1 MKKYLVI
8 GNPIEHSLSPKLHSY
23 WIKKN
28 NIDAIYEKE
37 KLDENDLENLILKVK
52 DKIIHGINVTVPFKK
67 TVIPYMDKLTIES
80 ENTQSVNTIY
90 LENELP
96 DTINIFSNSDNVLSI
111 GAGNNVLEAN
121 IDVSGDFYIRY
132 QSFKSFLEIGNI
144 ADTATIY
151 LTGNGNFSSSNDG
164 TMDLT
169 FSEPNL
175 PGQIECSILLTKL
188 D

>member
-1 MKKYLVI
+1 MNSQQNNFFYSLCLIFLFFSCGGGGNRIIEVYDTGEII
-8 GNPIEHSLSPKLHSY
+8 GEWLFSPNCEEY
-23 WIKKN
+23 
-28 NIDAIYEKE
+28 
-37 KLDENDLENLILKVK
+37 ILGS
-52 DKIIHGINVTVPFKK
+52 D
-67 TVIPYMDKLTIES
+67 
-80 ENTQSVNTIY
+80 TIY

-96 DTINIFSNSDNVLSI
+96 DTISIFSNSDNVLSI
-111 GAGNNVLEAN
+111 DAGNNVLDAN
-121 IDVSGDFYIRY
+121 IDISGDFYIRY
-132 QSFKSFLEIGNI
+132 QSFKAFLEIGNI

-151 LTGNGNFSSSNDG
+151 LTGNGNFSSSSDG

>member
-1 MKKYLVI
+1 M
-8 GNPIEHSLSPKLHSY
+8 NSQ
-23 WIKKN
+23 KN
-28 NIDAIYEKE
+28 NFFYS
-37 KLDENDLENLILKVK
+37 LCLIFLFFSCGGGGNR
-52 DKIIHGINVTVPFKK
+52 IIEVYDTGEIIGEWLFSPNCEEY
-67 TVIPYMDKLTIES
+67 ILGSD
-80 ENTQSVNTIY
+80 TIY

-96 DTINIFSNSDNVLSI
+96 DTISIFSNSDNVLSI
-111 GAGNNVLEAN
+111 DAGNNVLDAN
-121 IDVSGDFYIRY
+121 IDISGDFYIRY
-132 QSFKSFLEIGNI
+132 QSFKAFLEIGNI

>member
-1 MKKYLVI
+1 MNSQQNNFFYSLCLIFLFFSCGGGGNRIIEVYDTGEII
-8 GNPIEHSLSPKLHSY
+8 GEWLFSPNCEEY
-23 WIKKN
+23 
-28 NIDAIYEKE
+28 
-37 KLDENDLENLILKVK
+37 ILGS
-52 DKIIHGINVTVPFKK
+52 D
-67 TVIPYMDKLTIES
+67 
-80 ENTQSVNTIY
+80 TIY

-96 DTINIFSNSDNVLSI
+96 DTISIFSNSDNVLSI
-111 GAGNNVLEAN
+111 DAGNNVLDAN
-121 IDVSGDFYIRY
+121 IDISGDFYIRY
-132 QSFKSFLEIGNI
+132 QSFKAFLEIGNI

>member
-1 MKKYLVI
+1 MNSPQNNFFYSLCFVFLFFSCGGGGNRIIEVYDTGEII
-8 GNPIEHSLSPKLHSY
+8 GEWLFSPNCEEY
-23 WIKKN
+23 
-28 NIDAIYEKE
+28 
-37 KLDENDLENLILKVK
+37 ILGS
-52 DKIIHGINVTVPFKK
+52 D
-67 TVIPYMDKLTIES
+67 
-80 ENTQSVNTIY
+80 TIY

-96 DTINIFSNSDNVLSI
+96 DTISVFSNSDNVLSI
-111 GAGNNVLEAN
+111 DAGNNVLDAN
-121 IDVSGDFYIRY
+121 IDISGDFYIRY
-132 QSFKSFLEIGNI
+132 QSFKAFLEIGNI

-151 LTGNGNFSSSNDG
+151 LTGDGNFRSSSDG

>member
-1 MKKYLVI
+1 MNSQQNNCFYSLCFIFLFFSCGGGGNRIIEVYDTGEII
-8 GNPIEHSLSPKLHSY
+8 GEWLFSPNCEEY
-23 WIKKN
+23 
-28 NIDAIYEKE
+28 
-37 KLDENDLENLILKVK
+37 ILGS
-52 DKIIHGINVTVPFKK
+52 D
-67 TVIPYMDKLTIES
+67 
-80 ENTQSVNTIY
+80 TIY

-96 DTINIFSNSDNVLSI
+96 DTISIFSNSDNVLSI
-111 GAGNNVLEAN
+111 DAGNNVLDAN
-121 IDVSGDFYIRY
+121 IDISGDFYIRY
-132 QSFKSFLEIGNI
+132 QSFKAFLEIGNI

-151 LTGNGNFSSSNDG
+151 LTGDGNFSSSSDG

>member
-1 MKKYLVI
+1 MNSQQYNFFYSLCFIFLFFSCGGGGNSIIEVYDTGEII
-8 GNPIEHSLSPKLHSY
+8 GEWLFSPNCEEY
-23 WIKKN
+23 
-28 NIDAIYEKE
+28 
-37 KLDENDLENLILKVK
+37 ILGS
-52 DKIIHGINVTVPFKK
+52 D
-67 TVIPYMDKLTIES
+67 
-80 ENTQSVNTIY
+80 TIY

-96 DTINIFSNSDNVLSI
+96 DTISIFSNSENVLSI
-111 GAGNNVLEAN
+111 DAGNNVLDAN
-121 IDVSGDFYIRY
+121 IDISGDFYIRY
-132 QSFKSFLEIGNI
+132 QSFKAFLEIGNI

-151 LTGNGNFSSSNDG
+151 LTGNGNFSSSSDG

>member
-1 MKKYLVI
+1 MNSQQNNFFYSLCLVFLFFSCGGGGNRIIEVYDTGEII
-8 GNPIEHSLSPKLHSY
+8 GEWLFSPNCEEY
-23 WIKKN
+23 
-28 NIDAIYEKE
+28 
-37 KLDENDLENLILKVK
+37 ILGS
-52 DKIIHGINVTVPFKK
+52 D
-67 TVIPYMDKLTIES
+67 
-80 ENTQSVNTIY
+80 TIY

-96 DTINIFSNSDNVLSI
+96 DTISIFSNSDNVLSI
-111 GAGNNVLEAN
+111 DAGNNVLDAN

-132 QSFKSFLEIGNI
+132 QSFKAFLEIGNI

-151 LTGNGNFSSSNDG
+151 LTGNGNFSSSSDG

>member
-1 MKKYLVI
+1 MNSQQYNFFYSLFFIFLFFSCGGGGNSIIEVYDTGEII
-8 GNPIEHSLSPKLHSY
+8 GEWLFSPNCEEY
-23 WIKKN
+23 
-28 NIDAIYEKE
+28 
-37 KLDENDLENLILKVK
+37 ILGS
-52 DKIIHGINVTVPFKK
+52 D
-67 TVIPYMDKLTIES
+67 
-80 ENTQSVNTIY
+80 TIY

-96 DTINIFSNSDNVLSI
+96 DTISIFSNSDNVLSI
-111 GAGNNVLEAN
+111 DAGNNVLDAN
-121 IDVSGDFYIRY
+121 IDISGDFYIRY
-132 QSFKSFLEIGNI
+132 QSFKAFLEIGNI

-151 LTGNGNFSSSNDG
+151 LTGNGNFSSSSDG

>member
-1 MKKYLVI
+1 MNSPQNNFFYSLCFVFLFFSCGGGGNSIIEVYDTGEII
-8 GNPIEHSLSPKLHSY
+8 GEWLFSPNCEEY
-23 WIKKN
+23 
-28 NIDAIYEKE
+28 
-37 KLDENDLENLILKVK
+37 ILGS
-52 DKIIHGINVTVPFKK
+52 D
-67 TVIPYMDKLTIES
+67 
-80 ENTQSVNTIY
+80 TIY

-96 DTINIFSNSDNVLSI
+96 DTISIFSNSDNVLSI
-111 GAGNNVLEAN
+111 DVGNNVLDAN
-121 IDVSGDFYIRY
+121 IDISGDFYIRY
-132 QSFKSFLEIGNI
+132 QSFKAFLEIGNI

-151 LTGNGNFSSSNDG
+151 LTGNGNFSSSSDG

>member
-1 MKKYLVI
+1 MNLQQNNFFYSLCLIFLFFSCGGGGNRIIEVYDTGEII
-8 GNPIEHSLSPKLHSY
+8 GEWLFSPNCEEY
-23 WIKKN
+23 
-28 NIDAIYEKE
+28 
-37 KLDENDLENLILKVK
+37 ILGS
-52 DKIIHGINVTVPFKK
+52 D
-67 TVIPYMDKLTIES
+67 
-80 ENTQSVNTIY
+80 TIY

-96 DTINIFSNSDNVLSI
+96 DTISIFSNSDNVLSI
-111 GAGNNVLEAN
+111 DAGNNVLDAN
-121 IDVSGDFYIRY
+121 IDISGDFYIRY
-132 QSFKSFLEIGNI
+132 QSFKAFLEIGNI

>member
-1 MKKYLVI
+1 MNSQQNNFFYSLCLIFLFFSCGGGGNRIIEVYDTGEII
-8 GNPIEHSLSPKLHSY
+8 GEWLFSPNCEEY
-23 WIKKN
+23 
-28 NIDAIYEKE
+28 
-37 KLDENDLENLILKVK
+37 ILGS
-52 DKIIHGINVTVPFKK
+52 D
-67 TVIPYMDKLTIES
+67 
-80 ENTQSVNTIY
+80 TIY

-96 DTINIFSNSDNVLSI
+96 DTISIFSNSENVLSI
-111 GAGNNVLEAN
+111 DAGNNVLDAN
-121 IDVSGDFYIRY
+121 IDISGDFYIRY
-132 QSFKSFLEIGNI
+132 QSFKAFLEIGNI

>member
-1 MKKYLVI
+1 MNTPQNNFFYSLCLIFLFFSCGGGGNRIIEVYDTGEII
-8 GNPIEHSLSPKLHSY
+8 GEWLFSPNCEEY
-23 WIKKN
+23 
-28 NIDAIYEKE
+28 
-37 KLDENDLENLILKVK
+37 ILGS
-52 DKIIHGINVTVPFKK
+52 D
-67 TVIPYMDKLTIES
+67 
-80 ENTQSVNTIY
+80 TIY

-96 DTINIFSNSDNVLSI
+96 DTISIFSNSDNVLSI
-111 GAGNNVLEAN
+111 DAGNNVLDAN
-121 IDVSGDFYIRY
+121 IDISGDFYIRY
-132 QSFKSFLEIGNI
+132 QSFKAFLEIGNI

>member
-1 MKKYLVI
+1 MNSQQNNFFYSLCLIFLFFSCGGGGNRIIEVYDTGEII
-8 GNPIEHSLSPKLHSY
+8 GEWLFSPNCEEY
-23 WIKKN
+23 
-28 NIDAIYEKE
+28 
-37 KLDENDLENLILKVK
+37 ILGS
-52 DKIIHGINVTVPFKK
+52 D
-67 TVIPYMDKLTIES
+67 
-80 ENTQSVNTIY
+80 TIY

-96 DTINIFSNSDNVLSI
+96 DTISIFSNSDNVLSI
-111 GAGNNVLEAN
+111 DAGNNVLDAN

-132 QSFKSFLEIGNI
+132 QSFKAFLEIGNI

>member
-1 MKKYLVI
+1 MNSQQNNFFYSLCLIFLFFSCGGGGNRIIEVYDSGEII
-8 GNPIEHSLSPKLHSY
+8 GEWLFSPNCEEY
-23 WIKKN
+23 
-28 NIDAIYEKE
+28 
-37 KLDENDLENLILKVK
+37 ILGS
-52 DKIIHGINVTVPFKK
+52 D
-67 TVIPYMDKLTIES
+67 
-80 ENTQSVNTIY
+80 TIY

-96 DTINIFSNSDNVLSI
+96 DTISIFSNSDNVLSI
-111 GAGNNVLEAN
+111 DAGNNVLDAN
-121 IDVSGDFYIRY
+121 IDISGDFYIRY
-132 QSFKSFLEIGNI
+132 QSFKAFLEIGNI

>member
-1 MKKYLVI
+1 MNSQQNNFFYSLCFIFLFFSCGGGGNRIIEVYDTSEII
-8 GNPIEHSLSPKLHSY
+8 GEWLFSPNCEEY
-23 WIKKN
+23 
-28 NIDAIYEKE
+28 
-37 KLDENDLENLILKVK
+37 ILGS
-52 DKIIHGINVTVPFKK
+52 D
-67 TVIPYMDKLTIES
+67 
-80 ENTQSVNTIY
+80 TIY

-96 DTINIFSNSDNVLSI
+96 DTISIFSNSDNVLSI
-111 GAGNNVLEAN
+111 DAGNNVLDAN

-132 QSFKSFLEIGNI
+132 QSFKAFLEIGNI

>member
-1 MKKYLVI
+1 MNSQQNNFFYSLCLIFLFFSCGGGGNRIIEVYDTGEII
-8 GNPIEHSLSPKLHSY
+8 GEWLFSPNCEEY
-23 WIKKN
+23 
-28 NIDAIYEKE
+28 
-37 KLDENDLENLILKVK
+37 ILGS
-52 DKIIHGINVTVPFKK
+52 D
-67 TVIPYMDKLTIES
+67 
-80 ENTQSVNTIY
+80 TIY

-96 DTINIFSNSDNVLSI
+96 DTISIFSNSDNVLSI
-111 GAGNNVLEAN
+111 DAGNNVLDAN
-121 IDVSGDFYIRY
+121 IDISGDFYIRY
-132 QSFKSFLEIGNI
+132 QSFKAFLEIGNI

-164 TMDLT
+164 TVDLT

>member
-1 MKKYLVI
+1 MNSQQNNFFYSLCLIFLFFSCGGSGNRNIEVYDTGEII
-8 GNPIEHSLSPKLHSY
+8 GEWLFSPNCEEY
-23 WIKKN
+23 
-28 NIDAIYEKE
+28 
-37 KLDENDLENLILKVK
+37 ILGS
-52 DKIIHGINVTVPFKK
+52 D
-67 TVIPYMDKLTIES
+67 
-80 ENTQSVNTIY
+80 TIY

-96 DTINIFSNSDNVLSI
+96 DTISIFSNSENVLSI
-111 GAGNNVLEAN
+111 DAGNNVLDAN
-121 IDVSGDFYIRY
+121 IDISGDFYIRY
-132 QSFKSFLEIGNI
+132 QSFKAFLEIGNI

-151 LTGNGNFSSSNDG
+151 LTGNGNFSSSSDG

>member
-1 MKKYLVI
+1 MNSQQNNFFYSLCFIFLVFSCGGGGNRIIEVYDTGEII
-8 GNPIEHSLSPKLHSY
+8 GEWLFSPNCEEY
-23 WIKKN
+23 
-28 NIDAIYEKE
+28 
-37 KLDENDLENLILKVK
+37 ILGS
-52 DKIIHGINVTVPFKK
+52 D
-67 TVIPYMDKLTIES
+67 
-80 ENTQSVNTIY
+80 TIY

-96 DTINIFSNSDNVLSI
+96 DTISIFSNSDNVLSI
-111 GAGNNVLEAN
+111 DAGNNVLDAN
-121 IDVSGDFYIRY
+121 IDISGDFYIRY
-132 QSFKSFLEIGNI
+132 QSFKAFLEIGNI

-151 LTGNGNFSSSNDG
+151 LTGNGNFSSSSDG

>member
-1 MKKYLVI
+1 MNSPQNNFFYSLCFVFLFFSCGGGGNSIIEVYDTGEII
-8 GNPIEHSLSPKLHSY
+8 GEWLFSPNCEEY
-23 WIKKN
+23 
-28 NIDAIYEKE
+28 
-37 KLDENDLENLILKVK
+37 ILGS
-52 DKIIHGINVTVPFKK
+52 D
-67 TVIPYMDKLTIES
+67 
-80 ENTQSVNTIY
+80 TIY

-96 DTINIFSNSDNVLSI
+96 DTISIFSNSDNVLSI
-111 GAGNNVLEAN
+111 DAGNNVLDAN
-121 IDVSGDFYIRY
+121 VDISGDFYIRY
-132 QSFKSFLEIGNI
+132 QSFKAFLEIGNI

-151 LTGNGNFSSSNDG
+151 LTGSGNFSSSSDG

>member
-1 MKKYLVI
+1 MNSPQNNFFYSLCFVFLFFSCGGGGNSIIEVYDTGEII
-8 GNPIEHSLSPKLHSY
+8 GEWLFSPNCEEYVLGS
-23 WIKKN
+23 
-28 NIDAIYEKE
+28 D
-37 KLDENDLENLILKVK
+37 
-52 DKIIHGINVTVPFKK
+52 
-67 TVIPYMDKLTIES
+67 
-80 ENTQSVNTIY
+80 TIY

-96 DTINIFSNSDNVLSI
+96 DTISIFSNSDNVLSI
-111 GAGNNVLEAN
+111 DAGNNVLDAN
-121 IDVSGDFYIRY
+121 IDISGDFYIRY
-132 QSFKSFLEIGNI
+132 QSFKAFLEIGNI

-151 LTGNGNFSSSNDG
+151 LTGNGNFSSSSDG

>member
-1 MKKYLVI
+1 MNSQQNNFFYSLCLIFLFFSCGGGGNRIIEVYDTDEII
-8 GNPIEHSLSPKLHSY
+8 GEWLFSPNCEEY
-23 WIKKN
+23 
-28 NIDAIYEKE
+28 
-37 KLDENDLENLILKVK
+37 ILGS
-52 DKIIHGINVTVPFKK
+52 D
-67 TVIPYMDKLTIES
+67 
-80 ENTQSVNTIY
+80 TIY

-96 DTINIFSNSDNVLSI
+96 DTISIFSNSDNVLSI
-111 GAGNNVLEAN
+111 DAGNNVLDAN
-121 IDVSGDFYIRY
+121 IDISGDFYIRY
-132 QSFKSFLEIGNI
+132 QSFKAFLEIGNI

>member
-1 MKKYLVI
+1 MNSQQNNFFYSLCLIFLFFSCGGGGNRIIEVYDTGEII
-8 GNPIEHSLSPKLHSY
+8 GEWLFSPNCEEY
-23 WIKKN
+23 
-28 NIDAIYEKE
+28 
-37 KLDENDLENLILKVK
+37 ILGS
-52 DKIIHGINVTVPFKK
+52 D
-67 TVIPYMDKLTIES
+67 
-80 ENTQSVNTIY
+80 TIY

-96 DTINIFSNSDNVLSI
+96 DTISIFSNSDNVLSI
-111 GAGNNVLEAN
+111 DAGNNVLDAN
-121 IDVSGDFYIRY
+121 IDISGDFYIRY
-132 QSFKSFLEIGNI
+132 QSFKAFLEIGNI

-151 LTGNGNFSSSNDG
+151 LTGNGNFSSSIDG

>member
-1 MKKYLVI
+1 MNSPQNNFFYSLCFVFLFFSCGGGGNSIIEVYDTGEII
-8 GNPIEHSLSPKLHSY
+8 GEWLFSPNCEEY
-23 WIKKN
+23 
-28 NIDAIYEKE
+28 
-37 KLDENDLENLILKVK
+37 ILGS
-52 DKIIHGINVTVPFKK
+52 D
-67 TVIPYMDKLTIES
+67 
-80 ENTQSVNTIY
+80 TIY

-96 DTINIFSNSDNVLSI
+96 DTISIFSNSDNVLSI
-111 GAGNNVLEAN
+111 DAGNNVLDAN
-121 IDVSGDFYIRY
+121 IDISGDFYIRY
-132 QSFKSFLEIGNI
+132 QSFKAFLEIGNI

>member
-1 MKKYLVI
+1 MNLQQNNFFYSLCLIFLFFSCGGGGNRIIEVYDTGEII
-8 GNPIEHSLSPKLHSY
+8 GEWLFSPNCEEY
-23 WIKKN
+23 
-28 NIDAIYEKE
+28 
-37 KLDENDLENLILKVK
+37 ILGS
-52 DKIIHGINVTVPFKK
+52 D
-67 TVIPYMDKLTIES
+67 
-80 ENTQSVNTIY
+80 TIY

-96 DTINIFSNSDNVLSI
+96 DTISIFSNSDNVLSI
-111 GAGNNVLEAN
+111 DAGNNVLDAN
-121 IDVSGDFYIRY
+121 IDISGDFYIRY
-132 QSFKSFLEIGNI
+132 QSFKAFLEIGNI

-151 LTGNGNFSSSNDG
+151 LTGNGNFSSSSDG

>member
-1 MKKYLVI
+1 MTIKMNSQQNNFFYSLCLIFLFFSCGGGGNRIIEVYDTGEII
-8 GNPIEHSLSPKLHSY
+8 GEWLFSPNCEEY
-23 WIKKN
+23 
-28 NIDAIYEKE
+28 
-37 KLDENDLENLILKVK
+37 ILGS
-52 DKIIHGINVTVPFKK
+52 D
-67 TVIPYMDKLTIES
+67 
-80 ENTQSVNTIY
+80 TIY

-96 DTINIFSNSDNVLSI
+96 DTISIFSNSDNVLSI
-111 GAGNNVLEAN
+111 DAGNNVLDAN
-121 IDVSGDFYIRY
+121 IDISGDFYIRY
-132 QSFKSFLEIGNI
+132 QSFKAFLEIGNI

>member
-1 MKKYLVI
+1 M
-8 GNPIEHSLSPKLHSY
+8 NSQ
-23 WIKKN
+23 KN
-28 NIDAIYEKE
+28 NFFYS
-37 KLDENDLENLILKVK
+37 LCLIFLFFSCGGGGNR
-52 DKIIHGINVTVPFKK
+52 IIEVYDTGEIIGEWLFSPNCEEY
-67 TVIPYMDKLTIES
+67 ILGSD
-80 ENTQSVNTIY
+80 TIY

-96 DTINIFSNSDNVLSI
+96 DTISIFSNSDNVLSI
-111 GAGNNVLEAN
+111 DAGNNVLDAN
-121 IDVSGDFYIRY
+121 IDISGDFYIRY
-132 QSFKSFLEIGNI
+132 QSFKAFLEIGNI

-151 LTGNGNFSSSNDG
+151 LTGNGNFSSSSDG

>member
-1 MKKYLVI
+1 MNSQQNNFFYSLCLIFLFFSCGGGGNRIIEVYDTGEII
-8 GNPIEHSLSPKLHSY
+8 GEWLFSPNCEEY
-23 WIKKN
+23 
-28 NIDAIYEKE
+28 
-37 KLDENDLENLILKVK
+37 ILGS
-52 DKIIHGINVTVPFKK
+52 D
-67 TVIPYMDKLTIES
+67 
-80 ENTQSVNTIY
+80 TIY

-96 DTINIFSNSDNVLSI
+96 DTISVFSNSENVLSI
-111 GAGNNVLEAN
+111 DAGNNVLDAN
-121 IDVSGDFYIRY
+121 IDISGDFYIRY
-132 QSFKSFLEIGNI
+132 QSFKAFLEIGNI

>member
-1 MKKYLVI
+1 MNSQQNNFFYSLCLIFLFFSCGGGGNRIIEVYDTGEII
-8 GNPIEHSLSPKLHSY
+8 GEWLFSPNCEEY
-23 WIKKN
+23 
-28 NIDAIYEKE
+28 
-37 KLDENDLENLILKVK
+37 ILGS
-52 DKIIHGINVTVPFKK
+52 D
-67 TVIPYMDKLTIES
+67 
-80 ENTQSVNTIY
+80 TIY

-96 DTINIFSNSDNVLSI
+96 DTISIFSNSENVLSI
-111 GAGNNVLEAN
+111 DAGNNVLDAN
-121 IDVSGDFYIRY
+121 IDISGDFYIRY
-132 QSFKSFLEIGNI
+132 QSFKAFLEIGNI

-151 LTGNGNFSSSNDG
+151 LTGNGNFSSSSDG

>member
-1 MKKYLVI
+1 M
-8 GNPIEHSLSPKLHSY
+8 NSQ
-23 WIKKN
+23 KN
-28 NIDAIYEKE
+28 NFFYSLCFIFFFFSCGGGGDSIIEVYDT
-37 KLDENDLENLILKVK
+37 DEIIGEWLFSPNCEEYILGS
-52 DKIIHGINVTVPFKK
+52 D
-67 TVIPYMDKLTIES
+67 
-80 ENTQSVNTIY
+80 TIY

-96 DTINIFSNSDNVLSI
+96 DTISIFSNSDNVLSI
-111 GAGNNVLEAN
+111 DAGNNVLDAN
-121 IDVSGDFYIRY
+121 IDISGDFYIRY
-132 QSFKSFLEIGNI
+132 QSFKAFLEIGNI

-151 LTGNGNFSSSNDG
+151 LTGNGNFSSSSDG

>member
-1 MKKYLVI
+1 MNSQQNNFFYSLCLIFLFFSCGGGGNRIIEVYDTGEII
-8 GNPIEHSLSPKLHSY
+8 GEWLFSPNCEEY
-23 WIKKN
+23 
-28 NIDAIYEKE
+28 
-37 KLDENDLENLILKVK
+37 ILGS
-52 DKIIHGINVTVPFKK
+52 D
-67 TVIPYMDKLTIES
+67 
-80 ENTQSVNTIY
+80 TIY

-96 DTINIFSNSDNVLSI
+96 DTISIFSNSDNVLSI
-111 GAGNNVLEAN
+111 DAGNNVLDAN
-121 IDVSGDFYIRY
+121 IDISGDFYIRY
-132 QSFKSFLEIGNI
+132 QSFKAFLEIGNI

-151 LTGNGNFSSSNDG
+151 LTGNGNFSSSNDA